1 MQQLLA
7 GNSGWLVKSE
17 MVGDLAGAERV
28 NYGLAVFTALC
39 KDVRFPSTLK
49 FLQLKVKLGK
59 VDFLLGVPVQTAQRE
74 TSTTLPRAVRQPP
87 CVANIWEISTA
98 VRFTLSPD
106 MMWEQGRAGRDVYIF
121 GASDFHDDCVVFSPR
136 MAITPGGSRLG
147 RPAEQNVA
155 MRRLTNVGQLT
166 SNCHPI
172 VKYAK
177 DVKGVERISGFP

>member
-1 MQQLLA
+1 MK
-7 GNSGWLVKSE
+7 WLETWRAQK
-17 MVGDLAGAERV
+17 RV

-106 MMWEQGRAGRDVYIF
+106 MMWEQAGPGEMF
-121 GASDFHDDCVVFSPR
+121 TFS
-136 MAITPGGSRLG
+136 A
-147 RPAEQNVA
+147 
-155 MRRLTNVGQLT
+155 
-166 SNCHPI
+166 H
-172 VKYAK
+172 
-177 DVKGVERISGFP
+177 RISTTTA

>member
-1 MQQLLA
+1 V
-7 GNSGWLVKSE
+7 ST
-17 MVGDLAGAERV
+17 
-28 NYGLAVFTALC
+28 NYGLVVFTAH
-39 KDVRFPSTLK
+39 
-49 FLQLKVKLGK
+49 LQRCAISSYSSVLAIEGELGK
-59 VDFLLGVPVQTAQRE
+59 LDFLLGVPVQTAQRE